1 MKLTKSR
8 LKEMIKE
15 ELLNEIPLRARGVK
29 QNIIDASDVMWQ
41 VWQDLKGGHKTG
53 SGGDYDG
60 AKKAKKIQD
69 EIHKLHQY
77 LRKNKVV

>member
-1 MKLTKSR
+1 MWT
-8 LKEMIKE
+8 EG
-15 ELLNEIPLRARGVK
+15 LLNEIPIRARGVK
-29 QNIIDASDVMWQ
+29 QNITDASGAMYQ

-77 LRKNKVV
+77 LRKEKIL

>member
-1 MKLTKSR
+1 MKLTKSK
-8 LKEMIKE
+8 LKEIIKE

-29 QNIIDASDVMWQ
+29 QNITDASGAMYQ

-77 LRKNKVV
+77 LRKEKLL

>member
-1 MKLTKSR
+1 MKLTKSK
-8 LKEMIKE
+8 LKEIIKE

-60 AKKAKKIQD
+60 AKKAKKILD

-77 LRKNKVV
+77 LRKEKIL

>member
-15 ELLNEIPLRARGVK
+15 ELLNEIPIRARGVK
-29 QNIIDASDVMWQ
+29 QNITDASGAMYQ
-41 VWQDLKGGHKTG
+41 VWKDLKGGHKTG

-77 LRKNKVV
+77 LRKEKIL

>member
-1 MKLTKSR
+1 MIK
-8 LKEMIKE
+8 LKELLKE

-29 QNIIDASDVMWQ
+29 QNITDASGAMYQ

-60 AKKAKKIQD
+60 AQKAKKIQD
-69 EIHKLHQY
+69 EIHKLFKY
-77 LRKNKVV
+77 LRKENIL

>member
-8 LKEMIKE
+8 LKEIIKE
-15 ELLNEIPLRARGVK
+15 ELLNEIPIRARGVK
-29 QNIIDASDVMWQ
+29 QNIIDASDAMWQ

-77 LRKNKVV
+77 LRKEKLL